1 MFQDLENEGESEI
14 LKTGRKHCVTPL
26 PLPDQLAN
34 PCILFWNIG
43 TLEQNVTFPS
53 RIKHLFCSNVK
64 EFLEQGWNKKIL
76 DPQKKRCYLA

>member
-1 MFQDLENEGESEI
+1 MFQDLENDGVGGFEGERI
-14 LKTGRKHCVTPL
+14 LRCVSPL
-26 PLPDQLAN
+26 SLPDHLAN

-64 EFLEQGWNKKIL
+64 EFLEQGWNKKNS
-76 DPQKKRCYLA
+76 